1 MRTLTDFVAGQ
12 RGIRWTQQ
20 RADAALGLVAMAWG
34 SSYLL
39 MKMGLEGIPPLS
51 MIALRFGIAFLT
63 VAPIF
68 SRQLRRTTPRT
79 LRHGAILGLFLF
91 GLFAFLMYGLRTTS
105 ASAAGFLT
113 SATVVCVPLLQAIFR
128 RKAPDAA
135 TVVGTAAVM
144 AGIGLLTLRD
154 AMTLQWGEL
163 LCLGGALL
171 YACQILLTAVS

>member
-1 MRTLTDFVAGQ
+1 MRTLTSFVAGP

-39 MKMGLEGIPPLS
+39 MKMGLEGILPLS

-91 GLFAFLMYGLRTTS
+91 GLFAFLMYGLRT
-105 ASAAGFLT
+105 
-113 SATVVCVPLLQAIFR
+113 PPPPR
-128 RKAPDAA
+128 RRSRSEERR
-135 TVVGTAAVM
+135 VGKEC
-144 AGIGLLTLRD
+144 RSR
-154 AMTLQWGEL
+154 WSP
-163 LCLGGALL
+163 
-171 YACQILLTAVS
+171 YH